1 MDNMEKELWDA
12 FYGKESKQERCSVL
26 TEAELNK
33 HNKGMLKEAVEK
45 QLSKILIINT
55 FLILY

>member
-33 HNKGMLKEAVEK
+33 HNKDMLKEGFMSDED
-45 QLSKILIINT
+45 I
-55 FLILY
+55 